1 MRPIY
6 LFAPEPTLPKPSTVA
21 ALLLTPC
28 PPRRRLALLVLV
40 ALLARAITFGNPIT
54 HADEQFYF
62 AFARAWLHGAM
73 PYADI
78 WDRKPIGLFL
88 VYLPAALFGNVLGI
102 WVYQAMALA
111 SLVATAFLI
120 TRLADRAG
128 WGNGA
133 LAGAIAYI
141 LWVDFIDGQGGQAP
155 IFYNLLMVGAAV
167 LIAPRGDERAPGG
180 DDQTRRV
187 ARGFAAMALV
197 GLALQIKYSV
207 VFEGVFFGL
216 WLLWREWHA
225 GRRLATLLIGAGLV
239 AVALIPTLAAWLA
252 FSAWG
257 AGDAWFYAN
266 VTSILERKE
275 DPRSEQ
281 IGNLLILIL
290 ITSPLVSAAI
300 LAWRYGDD
308 RVATARSMRRW
319 LFAWLGSAALGLLV
333 FGSWFEHYA
342 LPLLVPAAC
351 CASGFFGYHHTGR
364 RVALGMLALLFVGG
378 QVTLLIKRHNR
389 GTPAQF
395 AALVEAVGH
404 GTGCLYVYSGESML
418 YPASGRCALTRYQF
432 PSHLSRMREAG
443 AIGVDQRA
451 ELTHVLAQ
459 RPEIIVTGPA
469 YRGEIPEIRAL
480 LMDGIKRSYQLRA
493 TRRLG
498 NQMIDIFELRQPR
511 RGTGI

>member
-1 MRPIY
+1 MRK
-6 LFAPEPTLPKPSTVA
+6 LSFVA
-21 ALLLTPC
+21 TRLLTPC
-28 PPRRRLALLVLV
+28 PPHRRLALLVLV
-40 ALLARAITFGNPIT
+40 ALVARAITFGNPIT

-73 PYADI
+73 PYVDI

-102 WVYQAMALA
+102 WAYQAMALA

-120 TRLADRAG
+120 ARLADRAG
-128 WGNGA
+128 WGKGA

-155 IFYNLLMVGAAV
+155 IFYNLLMAGAAV
-167 LIAPRGDERAPGG
+167 MIAPRGDG
-180 DDQTRRV
+180 QTPRL

-207 VFEGVFFGL
+207 VFEGIFFGL
-216 WLLWREWHA
+216 WLLWREWQA
-225 GRRLATLLIGAGLV
+225 GRRLAILPIGAGLV
-239 AVALIPTLAAWLA
+239 VVALIPTAAAWLA
-252 FSAWG
+252 FSAAG
-257 AGDAWFYAN
+257 AGDAWLYAN
-266 VTSILERKE
+266 VTSILERKA
-275 DPRSEQ
+275 DPISESV
-281 IGNLLILIL
+281 GNLLIIIL

-300 LAWRYGDD
+300 LAWRCGEDP
-308 RVATARSMRRW
+308 VATARPMRRW

-364 RVALGMLALLFVGG
+364 RVALGLLVLLFVGG
-378 QVTLLIKRHNR
+378 QITLAIKRHNR

-395 AALVEAVGH
+395 AALVEAIGH
-404 GTGCLYVYSGESML
+404 GKGCLYVYSGESML
-418 YPASGRCALTRYQF
+418 YPATGRCVLTRYQF

-443 AIGVDQRA
+443 AIGVDQRT
-451 ELTHVLAQ
+451 EIERVMAQ
-459 RPEIIVTGPA
+459 RPEIVVTGPA
-469 YRGEIPEIRAL
+469 YRGEIPEIRTL
-480 LMDGIKRSYQLRA
+480 FMDRIRRNYRLRA
-493 TRRLG
+493 TRKLG
-498 NQMIDIFELRQPR
+498 NQMIEIFELR
-511 RGTGI
+511 